1 MPTSGRE
8 CPRQLVEILTIL
20 NSFVSLAGATWIC
33 QHKAGN
39 TPRSSIEGTP
49 PPENSFVEEAS
60 VTGATWICRHQL
72 GNTPHSSI
80 EETPPR
86 TPSKNSFVE
95 EASLAG
101 AIWICRYQVGNAN
114 IFLLAILF

>member
-1 MPTSGRE
+1 MPTSALFLSLARRGYANIRQAI
-8 CPRQLVEILTIL
+8 PLARQLKE
-20 NSFVSLAGATWIC
+20 
-33 QHKAGN
+33 
-39 TPRSSIEGTP
+39 P

-101 AIWICRYQVGNAN
+101 AIWICRYQHSGSYSSTAK
-114 IFLLAILF
+114 